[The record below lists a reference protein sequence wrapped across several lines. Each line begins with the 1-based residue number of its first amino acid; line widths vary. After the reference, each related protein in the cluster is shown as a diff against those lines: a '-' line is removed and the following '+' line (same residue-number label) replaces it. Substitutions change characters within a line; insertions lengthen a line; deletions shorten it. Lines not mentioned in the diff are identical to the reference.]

1 MSGGLGFGFGATAAR
16 RRGAAGPPG
25 QPSAPPPPPG
35 PAWPEDAVALW
46 LIFGQSNAEGY
57 APWRQDPARSDP
69 AAAQAA
75 LSPAERQFHP
85 WLRLTT
91 RGAGPNAGQFP
102 VAGQGLATDATPR
115 TSSKLW
121 SATLGIPAGTPSF
134 GPEIG
139 LVRHVLSGGA
149 PAAWRDDA
157 QPRLWL
163 FKQTEGSRSV
173 DHFRWGGDGQGL
185 ILNALRQTGAEN
197 LTTLAAGRQVL
208 VQGVIFVIGEKDAND
223 LRADGGGSM
232 ATTLAVRFAD
242 WVRQL
247 RAALGVEAP
256 VAFVEVYDAVDAA
269 KQTANAALHALAAA
283 LPDAVA
289 VPRAADWTQVGDNVH
304 YDAQGQDRL
313 GAAAFAAIRAG
324 WGRPGDGL
332 VTGRRFQGLRP
343 WFHVPPVFVFD
354 GGTRM
359 QVAAVAA
366 VSGTLHARITAE
378 GAPAPSAEAIRD
390 QSQAPGGFRRTLT
403 QDQEEV
409 WFTDLGL
416 FTANVTEDVHFV
428 LEGADGVL
436 GERVTVRRGGN
447 VKFAPKLTVGTVGS
461 ATAEA
466 TLRPSFAGTL
476 RWALHAGERG
486 WMRTE
491 DVEAMAFQPLQAGET
506 PCTANATV
514 TLSLAGLTPGTT
526 YTLFATG
533 RRTSDGLAS
542 VGQREVFATA

>member
-1 MSGGLGFGFGATAAR
+1 MSGALGFGFGAVAAR

-25 QPSAPPPPPG
+25 QPWTPPQPIG
-35 PAWPEDAVALW
+35 PDWPEGAVALW

-57 APWRQDPARSDP
+57 APWRQDPARTDP
-69 AAAQAA
+69 AAAQPA
-75 LSPAERQFHP
+75 LSPAERQAHP

-102 VAGQGLATDATPR
+102 ASGQGLATDAAPR
-115 TSSKLW
+115 TSSKVW
-121 SATLGIPAGTPSF
+121 QASLGIPAGTPSF
-134 GPEIG
+134 GPEVG
-139 LVRHVLSGGA
+139 LVRHVLSGAA

-163 FKQTEGSRSV
+163 FKQTEGGQSV
-173 DHFRWGGDGQGL
+173 DHFRWGGAGQGL

-197 LTTLAAGRQVL
+197 LTTLAAGREVL
-208 VQGVIFVIGEKDAND
+208 VQGVIFVIGEKDSVD

-232 ATTLAVRFAD
+232 AATLAVRFAD
-242 WVRQL
+242 WVRQI
-247 RAALGVEAP
+247 RGALGVEAP
-256 VAFVEVYDAVDAA
+256 VAFVEIHDAVDAR
-269 KQTANAALHALAAA
+269 KQAANAALHALAAA
-283 LPDAVA
+283 LPAAVA
-289 VPRAADWTQVGDNVH
+289 VPRAPDWTEIGDGVH

-313 GAAAFAAIRAG
+313 GAAAFAAIRTG

-332 VTGRRFQGLRP
+332 VTGRRFTGLRP

-366 VSGTLHARITAE
+366 VSGMLHARITAE
-378 GAPAPSAEAIRD
+378 GAPAPAAETIRD
-390 QSQAPGGFRRTLT
+390 QSEAPGGFRRALI

-409 WFTDLGL
+409 WFTALDL

-447 VKFAPKLTVGTVGS
+447 VKFAPKLTVGAVGS
-461 ATAEA
+461 ETAEL

-491 DVEAMAFQPLQAGET
+491 DVEAMAFQPVQAGET

-514 TLSLAGLTPGTT
+514 TLSLTGLTPGTG
-526 YTLFATG
+526 YTLFAAG
-533 RRTSDGLAS
+533 RRTADGLAS